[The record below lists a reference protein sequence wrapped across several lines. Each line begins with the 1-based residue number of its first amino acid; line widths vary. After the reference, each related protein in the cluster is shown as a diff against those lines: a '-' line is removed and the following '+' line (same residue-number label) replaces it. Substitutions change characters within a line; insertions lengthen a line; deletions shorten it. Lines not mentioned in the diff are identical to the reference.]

1 MTYQEAANFLSGL
14 TETRI
19 KPGLERI
26 TRVLKVLGHPE
37 SAYPQIVIGGTN
49 GKGSTAAFACS
60 ILEAAGYRTG
70 LYTSPHLRNFEERIR
85 VGSRLL
91 SSEEFASLV
100 ADIRDTGVDLSYFE
114 FATAMALLH
123 FSHSGIDMALL
134 EVGLGGRWDATN
146 AVDPLVSVVTGVAMD
161 HGDWLG
167 ETLEQVALEKTQILR
182 PGKPGILGKIPP
194 EVREA
199 VLGEARSIGARIRLL
214 GEDFRL
220 VPVGDKLVYT
230 GSNWNI
236 DGLDPGLKGPF
247 QLNNA
252 ACALAAIESLE
263 KSGFNIPTFGV
274 RKGLAEVAWPGRFH
288 VVRESPRLIV
298 DSAHNPDAVGALVNA
313 LEGCEK
319 PLVWFFSA
327 LEDKDIRG
335 MAELMGNRGGTVFLV
350 ELDHPRAVGVD
361 RLAETFSGTG
371 LEYFRE
377 SSILSGLGN
386 AVAKAG
392 AGGTV
397 VVAGSVYLAGSVLG
411 LLDQY
416 PDVHPGGP
424 A

>member
-85 VGSRLL
+85 VGGRLL

-100 ADIRDTGVDLSYFE
+100 ADIRDTDVDLSYFE

-123 FSHSGIDMALL
+123 FSRSGIDIALL

-182 PGKPGILGKIPP
+182 PGKPGIFGKIPP
-194 EVREA
+194 EVKET

-214 GEDFRL
+214 GEDYHL
-220 VPVGDKLVYT
+220 APAGDKLVYT
-230 GSNWNI
+230 GSRWSI
-236 DGLDPGLKGPF
+236 DGLEPGLKGPF
-247 QLNNA
+247 QLSNA

-263 KSGFNIPTFGV
+263 ESGFHIPTFAV

-319 PLVWFFSA
+319 PLVWLFSA

-350 ELDHPRAVGVD
+350 ELDHPRAASVD

-377 SSILSGLGN
+377 SSIFSGMEN

-411 LLDQY
+411 FLDKY
-416 PDVHPGGP
+416 PDVHPEGP